1 MKTSVTIPKLGLT
14 MEQATIEGW
23 RHKVGDKVAA
33 GEALLDIATDK
44 VTVEMESPA
53 TGYLRAIL
61 ADTGAEVP
69 VGAEVAVITDDPE
82 EPFEGV

>member
-14 MEQATIEGW
+14 MDQATIEGW

-44 VTVEMESPA
+44 VTVEIEAPT

-69 VGAEVAVITDDPE
+69 VGAEIAVITDDPE
-82 EPFEGV
+82 EPF